1 MAGGASPLN
10 YGYGH
15 LAEAAKSASLPPMNI
30 SSDSFQTQRTNM
42 VEGQLRPN
50 KVNQR
55 PVLARFAA
63 VPRESYVSNSASAY
77 LDQPATIAAGR
88 ESYSPLVA
96 ARLVQELNVQPSDKV
111 LVVACGTGY
120 TTSIIAPLCASV
132 VAVEDDA
139 TLAKQAEANFAL
151 EGHTN
156 IKLEIDNPTHG
167 FQSGAP
173 YDIILID
180 APFAELHGSL
190 VSQLAEGGRL
200 GGVRIG
206 TDGLPEAT
214 IFTKHGNSLV
224 AEVLFE
230 TKGTVHP
237 AFTVSDKFVF

>member
-1 MAGGASPLN
+1 MSMTS
-10 YGYGH
+10 
-15 LAEAAKSASLPPMNI
+15 E
-30 SSDSFQTQRTNM
+30 SFQTQRTNM

-63 VPRESYVSNSASAY
+63 VPRESYVPNRAVAY
-77 LDQPATIAAGR
+77 LDQPASIATGR

-96 ARLVQELNVQPSDKV
+96 ARLVQELNIQPSDKA

-120 TTSIIAPLCASV
+120 TTAIIAPLCASV

-139 TLAKQAEANFAL
+139 TLAKQAEANFAMENL
-151 EGHTN
+151 TN
-156 IKLEIDNPTHG
+156 IKLEIDTPTHG
-167 FQSGAP
+167 FAAGAP
-173 YDIILID
+173 YNIILID
-180 APFAELHGSL
+180 APFAELNATL
-190 VSQLAEGGRL
+190 IAQLAEGGRL
-200 GGVRIG
+200 AGVRIG

-214 IFTKHGNSLV
+214 LFTKHGNSLV

-237 AFTVSDKFVF
+237 AFAVSDKFVF

>member
-1 MAGGASPLN
+1 
-10 YGYGH
+10 
-15 LAEAAKSASLPPMNI
+15 MNTP
-30 SSDSFQTQRTNM
+30 SESFQTQRANM

-50 KVNQR
+50 KVSQR

-63 VPRESYVSNSASAY
+63 VPRESYVSNTSTAY
-77 LDQPATIAAGR
+77 LDQPAAIAAGR

-96 ARLVQELNVQPSDKV
+96 ARLVQALDIQPSDKA

-120 TTSIIAPLCASV
+120 TTAVIAPLCASV

-139 TLAKQAEANFAL
+139 SLARQAEANFAL
-151 EGHTN
+151 EGVSG
-156 IKLEIDNPTHG
+156 IKLEIDNPAHG
-167 FQSGAP
+167 FAQGAP
-173 YDIILID
+173 YDVILID

-190 VSQLAEGGRL
+190 VSQLAEGGRM

-206 TDGLPEAT
+206 ADGLPEAT
-214 IFTKHGNSLV
+214 VFTKHGNSLV

-237 AFTVSDKFVF
+237 AFAVSDKFVF